1 MAIGPMAPDIRDL
14 APPNTAAKKP
24 TDTAPY
30 KPAMGP
36 RPEATPK
43 ASAKGSATTEAVR
56 PPKRSPRRSSRR

>member
-1 MAIGPMAPDIRDL
+1 MAIGPVAPDIRDL
-14 APPNTAAKKP
+14 AAAKKP